1 MSISRMD
8 SVKYSIV
15 RKGANLLATCNNLDE
30 SYKHT
35 DQGANKRKCYIIPTC
50 ERVQKQNLSR
60 INWGGVTEG

>member
-15 RKGANLLATCNNLDE
+15 RKGANLFATCNNLDE
-30 SYKHT
+30 SYT
-35 DQGANKRKCYIIPTC
+35 DQGANKRKCYMIPTC